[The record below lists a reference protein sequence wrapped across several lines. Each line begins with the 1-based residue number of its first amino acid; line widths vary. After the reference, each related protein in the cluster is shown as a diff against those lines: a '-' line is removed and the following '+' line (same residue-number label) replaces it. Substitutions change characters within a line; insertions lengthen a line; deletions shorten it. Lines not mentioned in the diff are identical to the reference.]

1 MELYQQ
7 DYAAFNDKG
16 LAPTITAV
24 TPEYEK
30 PVIEEQATVL
40 EQVVVSDQD
49 ELLTGVWSMLID
61 TPMGEE
67 ASELTLVQKG
77 ELIAGNLDG
86 DPLKVEVTDNTIEM
100 TLERVSPAGIVT
112 IIYNGIIDEAVISGN
127 YIFDSGP
134 TTGTTRSWSAS
145 R

>member
-1 MELYQQ
+1 M
-7 DYAAFNDKG
+7 
-16 LAPTITAV
+16 
-24 TPEYEK
+24 
-30 PVIEEQATVL
+30 
-40 EQVVVSDQD
+40 VSDQD